1 MGKNSLNVQLYGYT
15 RNNLGDDMFIRLLVS
30 SYPNV
35 NFSINIKNEKHT
47 KPFEGLENLK
57 INICDNVLDV
67 KALNNIDACV
77 YIAGSIFMERGNA
90 LKHLKDLSVFIE
102 QCKQKGIPYYF
113 ISSNYGPHET
123 QEYFDI
129 SKRVFTNCQN
139 ICFRDK
145 YSYNLFS
152 NIPNVSYAP
161 DYLFSYNYDNYIGNT
176 EKDTVGISIID
187 MDIRPHLAKYEKSYI
202 GYIKSLVQKYIDEG
216 KKVFL
221 ISFCEHEG
229 DEKGIDKIIDS
240 LQENYASK
248 VERLLYKGNIDVF
261 LKEYSKIEYM
271 FCTRFHSMV
280 ISSMLKQKTYCLS
293 YSTKIDNVISDLNL
307 YKDFLKIENLD
318 NEKCVNLSAFTILS
332 NEKREQYSKEAKKQ
346 TEAFDKFAS
355 LQIC

>member
-1 MGKNSLNVQLYGYT
+1 MSKNSLNVQLYGYT
-15 RNNLGDDMFIRLLVS
+15 RNNLGDDMFIRFLIS

-35 NFSINIKNEKHT
+35 NFSINIKNEKHI

-57 INICDNVLDV
+57 INIYDNVLDV
-67 KALNNIDACV
+67 NTLNNIDACV

-90 LKHLKDLSVFIE
+90 LKHLKDLSIFIE
-102 QCKQKGIPYYF
+102 TCKQKGIPYYF

-139 ICFRDK
+139 ICFRDT

-152 NIPNVSYAP
+152 NIENVSYAP

-187 MDIRPHLAKYEKSYI
+187 MDIRPHLAKYEKSYL
-202 GYIKSLVQKYIDEG
+202 GYIKELVQKYIDEE

-271 FCTRFHSMV
+271 LCTRFHSMI
-280 ISSMLKQKTYCLS
+280 ISNMLSQKTYCLS
-293 YSTKIDNVISDLNL
+293 YSSKIDNVILDLNL
-307 YKDFLKIENLD
+307 YNNFLKIDDLD
-318 NEKCVNLSAFTILS
+318 SAKSID
-332 NEKREQYSKEAKKQ
+332 
-346 TEAFDKFAS
+346 FDKFTVLSKEKRQLYSIQAKRQVES
-355 LQIC
+355 FNKFVY